1 MRTIKTLSLSL
12 ALAYAGTAAS
22 SEIEITI
29 GHVDSQDWTTSKKV
43 LLHRS
48 SRILLKRNLVA
59 VSVSMSTHLA
69 N

>member
-29 GHVDSQDWTTSKKV
+29 GHVDSQEWTTSKKG
-43 LLHRS
+43 
-48 SRILLKRNLVA
+48 A
-59 VSVSMSTHLA
+59 ASTGF
-69 N
+69 